1 MTNKKTKN
9 VTSKNVKIKKKSVG
23 SKSNTVKKNAI
34 KGNKTQNSKV
44 SFSKSNIKESKVLLD
59 EIEKRNSLKDN
70 NVIKKYKFNKNKC
83 IRFVLLVLLSCV
95 FLYSVTSLVLNQ
107 IDYYRNRRDS
117 QRLIDEV
124 VLPNDSVD
132 NIGEVNENENEELP
146 EDRPVINPLSVRI
159 DFNKLL
165 STNGDV
171 KAWMMFN
178 SMYVN
183 NPVVQS
189 SDNEYYLNHNF
200 YGKNSEIGTIFMDYR
215 NNSFDDRNVVLFG
228 HSTIDK
234 SMFGSLSDVFKSG
247 FFDRENA
254 DIIYFYDVNNNL
266 IKYQI
271 FSYYTIESE
280 EYYIQTRFSS
290 DDKFQEWINTVK
302 SRSFGNRGI
311 EVTSSDKILTL
322 STCAG
327 SRGTSKRRVVHA
339 KRIQ

>member
-70 NVIKKYKFNKNKC
+70 NVIKKY
-83 IRFVLLVLLSCV
+83 
-95 FLYSVTSLVLNQ
+95 
-107 IDYYRNRRDS
+107 
-117 QRLIDEV
+117 
-124 VLPNDSVD
+124 SVD